1 MDTFEKILVF
11 GGFPGLICLIIWAI
25 FIDGPNE
32 KQRMKDSAAAQGC
45 IFVEPLAASPRLF
58 YAECDGKIELRR
70 VK

>member
-25 FIDGPNE
+25 FIDLPAE
-32 KQRMKDSAAAQGC
+32 RKRMKDSAAAQGC
-45 IFVEPLAASPRLF
+45 IFVEAAKGSPRLF